1 MDYKFRLMLAPLA
14 GGVGIAGR
22 FVIAMCIL
30 AVVKFLN
37 RNDKEADKGI
47 KKLIIGRLVTVL
59 LAVFAVALFAGLYF
73 AGFTLPLWYFFD

>member
-1 MDYKFRLMLAPLA
+1 MDYTFRLMLAPLA
-14 GGVGIAGR
+14 GGVGVAGR

-59 LAVFAVALFAGLYF
+59 LAVALFAGLYF